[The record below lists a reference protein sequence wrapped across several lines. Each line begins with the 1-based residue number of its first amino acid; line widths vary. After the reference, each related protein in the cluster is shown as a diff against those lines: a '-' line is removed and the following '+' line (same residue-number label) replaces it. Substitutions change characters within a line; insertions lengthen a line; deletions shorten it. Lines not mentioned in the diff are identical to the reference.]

1 MGLLGSPTMGDQL
14 PPSSLSLSLS
24 LSLSVDPV
32 PDPPAPSRRENVE
45 ANRDKF
51 GDTEVRCEKLDWSPS
66 PGVRPAQFDLVV
78 GADLVYQ
85 PELYGPLADAIASL
99 CSPAGGECW
108 LVCPNRNE
116 GWGAWETEAKVREL
130 RVKGKSGWGVPTELE
145 GSCGRWSG
153 SKADYPHLLVLE
165 KER

>member
-1 MGLLGSPTMGDQL
+1 MGDQFPF
-14 PPSSLSLSLS
+14 PPSPFSLS

-45 ANRDKF
+45 ANRDEF

-66 PGVRPAQFDLVV
+66 PGLRPAQFDLVV

-130 RVKGKSGWGVPTELE
+130 RVKGKSGWGVPAELE